1 MPDFNQKNTDR
12 AQRIRLH
19 RFYMAVATYATIILA
34 SFLVS
39 ELSLGGMPTWA
50 NVTFIV
56 YAVITNIGFLY
67 LFRSGR
73 NLHFKDPSLTLPQLI
88 LSSIWGWLPLYY
100 YYDARVLCQIFYLPA
115 FSFGMLRFNLR
126 QYLTVVAVMMVIYG
140 TAVWADGLS
149 GRVGFS
155 LKIELFQAAVFLLV
169 LLWFAFYGG
178 FISNLR
184 HKLRKQYKELE
195 AARAKIEKQAQMDEL
210 TQLYNRRHARFVMN
224 EEMRK
229 AENGTHVF
237 SIAMIDIDHFKLI
250 NDRYGHDA
258 GDEVL
263 RQFSDLCTNLLR
275 AGDAVAIP
283 ETTFARYGGEEF
295 IIVLPAANA
304 KQAVACIDRLRSA
317 MESLSIPPS
326 ADPITFSAGVAQYQP
341 GELIDP
347 FLKRTDQALY
357 RAKTEGR
364 NRIYASLPDG
374 GQFIL
379 TASFAM

>member
-1 MPDFNQKNTDR
+1 MPDSKQMGADR

-19 RFYMAVATYATIILA
+19 RFYMAVATYAMIILA
-34 SFLVS
+34 AFLAS
-39 ELSLGGMPTWA
+39 KLSIGRMPVWA
-50 NVTFIV
+50 NVVFIV
-56 YAVITNIGFLY
+56 FAVITNVVFLF

-73 NLHFKDPSLTLPQLI
+73 NLHFKDPSLTLQQLI
-88 LSSIWGWLPLYY
+88 LASVWGWLPLYY
-100 YYDARVLCQIFYLPA
+100 FYDARVLCQMFYLPA

-126 QYLTVVAVMMVIYG
+126 QYLTVVAVMMVTYG
-140 TAVWADGLS
+140 TAVLADALS
-149 GRVGFS
+149 GRIGFS
-155 LKIELFQAAVFLLV
+155 PQVELFQAAVFLLV

-184 HKLRKQYKELE
+184 HRLRRQYKELE
-195 AARAKIEKQAQMDEL
+195 TARAKIEKQAQVDEL

-229 AENGTHVF
+229 AENGAHVF
-237 SIAMIDIDHFKLI
+237 SVAMIDIDHFKQI

-283 ETTFARYGGEEF
+283 ETTLARYGGEEF

-304 KQAVACIDRLRSA
+304 RQAVACIDRLRSA
-317 MESLSIPPS
+317 MESLSIPPL

-357 RAKTEGR
+357 RAKSEGR

-374 GQFIL
+374 DQFTLESVL
-379 TASFAM
+379 TM